1 MQLVKFLCKLVV
13 ISILQK
19 GKNMKKL
26 IWGLVIVAVVAV
38 FGGRAWYLHKQ
49 STTEKDV
56 VKIGAILPLSGV
68 MSHNGEMALNA
79 MKMLEDKVNATQ
91 SVKVKVVA
99 EDGKFTTKDSLSAFR
114 KLQSA
119 GIDLILAYGDVPSKA
134 IVYIA
139 KEQNIPLFTVSDGK
153 DLNAVPVVVNLIP
166 KNEYMMDY
174 MTKFVV
180 EDVKPESVAV
190 IHQKD
195 LAAIEKGDLMVKNL
209 KDAGITV
216 TKQEQFAFDA
226 PEVRSIVSK
235 ALYGDPKAVVLFGWG
250 PAYTAILNTLRE
262 QGFKGPIITDWNI
275 SAVFDSLAKTAYP
288 LYWMDT
294 YFDEH
299 STLPEVQK
307 FVAEYKQR
315 YNMVPDI
322 FAMLSYIGT
331 QTITSSLKTN
341 NYQPMTVMQDVIKTH
356 DLPTVLGKVSIG
368 DDRYLELPLVIK
380 QMQPDG
386 TAKIVKE

>member
-1 MQLVKFLCKLVV
+1 
-13 ISILQK
+13 
-19 GKNMKKL
+19 MKKL
-26 IWGLVIVAVVAV
+26 IWTLVILVVV
-38 FGGRAWYLHKQ
+38 GMFGSRAWYLHKQ
-49 STTEKDV
+49 SVAEKDV
-56 VKIGAILPLSGV
+56 VKIGAILPLLGV

-91 SVKVKVVA
+91 PVKVKIVA
-99 EDGKFTTKDSLSAFR
+99 EDGKFTSKDSLSAFR

-174 MTKFVV
+174 MAKFIT
-180 EDVKPESVAV
+180 EDIKPESVAV

-195 LAAIEKGDLMVKNL
+195 LAAIEKGDITVQNL
-209 KDAGITV
+209 KNAGITV

-235 ALYGDPKAVVLFGWG
+235 VLYTEPKAVVLFGWG

-262 QGFKGPIITDWNI
+262 QGFTGPIVTDWNI
-275 SAVFDSLAKTAYP
+275 SAVFGSLAKSNYP

-294 YFDEH
+294 YFDEN
-299 STLPEVQK
+299 STLPEVK
-307 FVAEYKQR
+307 NFVAEYKQR

-322 FAMLSYIGT
+322 FAMLSYVGT
-331 QTITSSLKTN
+331 QTITSSLKTTK
-341 NYQPMTVMQDVIKTH
+341 YQPMTVMKDVVNTH
-356 DLPTVLGKVSIG
+356 NLPTILGNVTIG

-380 QMQPDG
+380 QMQSDG
-386 TAKIVKE
+386 SAKIVKE

>member
-1 MQLVKFLCKLVV
+1 
-13 ISILQK
+13 
-19 GKNMKKL
+19 MKKL

-235 ALYGDPKAVVLFGWG
+235 VLYTEPKAVVLFGWG

-322 FAMLSYIGT
+322 FAMLSYVGT
-331 QTITSSLKTN
+331 QTITSSLKTT
-341 NYQPMTVMQDVIKTH
+341 NYQPMTVMKDVVNTH
-356 DLPTVLGKVSIG
+356 NLPTILGNVTIG

-386 TAKIVKE
+386 SAKIIKE